1 MKLNLDIEIDSQS
14 GFCFGVKEAIR
25 KAEDVLSQG
34 KKLYCLGQI
43 VHNQEEI
50 KRLED
55 LGMVTID
62 LGDIEKLKGENIL
75 IRAHGEPPET
85 YNSIEKNHNV
95 SIEATCPVV
104 LKLQD
109 RIKATHDDGD
119 FILIFGKKQHPEV
132 LGLAG
137 QIGGDYLIFKEFEE
151 LVIDDL
157 PDRITLYSQT
167 TMDVDQLL
175 IIAEKLKQAG
185 KEVVLKDTVCR
196 QVLGRKNEIQIF
208 AKKKNIILMVAGKNS
223 SNGQIL
229 YEACKLV
236 NSRSYHISSVGEVS
250 PEWFLSGDK
259 VGICGATSTP
269 DWLMKD
275 VEVYL
280 TGL

>member
-14 GFCFGVKEAIR
+14 GFCFGVKKAIQR
-25 KAEDVLSQG
+25 AEDILSQG

-50 KRLED
+50 KRLEN
-55 LGMVTID
+55 LGMLTIGLD
-62 LGDIEKLKGENIL
+62 DIKNLSGENIL

-85 YNSIEKNHNV
+85 YNIIKNNHNV

-109 RIKATHDDGD
+109 RIKTTHDNGD

-132 LGLAG
+132 LGLVG
-137 QIGGDYLIFKEFEE
+137 QIGGDYLVIKEFEE
-151 LVIDDL
+151 LIVDEL

-167 TMDVDQLL
+167 TMDMDQLL
-175 IIAEKLKQAG
+175 EIAEKLKQAG
-185 KEVVLKDTVCR
+185 KEVILKDTVCR
-196 QVLGRKNEIQIF
+196 QVLGRKAELHKF
-208 AKKKNIILMVAGKNS
+208 AKEKNIILMVAGKNS

-229 YEACKLV
+229 FEACKLV
-236 NSRSYHISSVGEVS
+236 NSRSYHISSVGDIS
-250 PEWFLSGDK
+250 SDWFLTGDK

-275 VEVYL
+275 VEGHL
-280 TGL
+280 AGL

>member
-14 GFCFGVKEAIR
+14 GFCFGVKKAIQ

-55 LGMVTID
+55 LGMLTIGLDDIKD
-62 LGDIEKLKGENIL
+62 LSGENIL

-85 YNSIEKNHNV
+85 YNIIENNHNV

-109 RIKATHDDGD
+109 RIKTTHDNGD

-132 LGLAG
+132 LGLVG
-137 QIGGDYLIFKEFEE
+137 QIGGDYLVIKEFEE
-151 LVIDDL
+151 LIVDEL

-167 TMDVDQLL
+167 TMDMDQLL
-175 IIAEKLKQAG
+175 EIAEKLKQAG
-185 KEVVLKDTVCR
+185 KEVILKDTVCR
-196 QVLGRKNEIQIF
+196 EVLGRKAELQKF
-208 AKKKNIILMVAGKNS
+208 AKEKNIILMVAGKNS

-229 YEACKLV
+229 FEACKLV
-236 NSRSYHISSVGEVS
+236 NSRSYHISSVGDIS
-250 PEWFLSGDK
+250 SDWFLTGDK

-275 VEVYL
+275 VEGHL
-280 TGL
+280 AGL